1 MPILKQRGRELSAA
15 LDARLNALAAL
26 EPPPLSLKI
35 QQALAI
41 SVPMQTSLIA
51 SVAVHALIIVGV
63 GIKIID
69 PNSLAS
75 PHNVLDVVL
84 VNSKS
89 ANRPQK
95 ADALA
100 QANLDGGGNV
110 DDKRRAK
117 TPFPNLEQHAASD
130 SAEQT
135 RERVR
140 QMEQEVRQLM
150 TQAQAQAKV
159 QRIEM
164 KEQQSAAP
172 NPSTTVDLMRR
183 SLEIARLE
191 AQIDRQY
198 EAYQQRPKRKFI
210 GARTAEY
217 RFAQYVDNWRVKIE
231 RIGNLNYPSEAK
243 VRRIYGSLQ
252 LTVAIKAN
260 GEVEDIQMNR
270 SSGYKVLDQAA
281 IRIVRLAAPFDAFPD
296 NVRRDTDILHI
307 TRTWSFTKQ
316 DQLSAE

>member
-1 MPILKQRGRELSAA
+1 VPILKQRGRELSAA

-63 GIKIID
+63 GFKVID

-95 ADALA
+95 VDALA

-117 TPFPNLEQHAASD
+117 SPFPNLEQHAAAD
-130 SAEQT
+130 PAAQA

-140 QMEQEVRQLM
+140 QLEIERQELM
-150 TQAQAQAKV
+150 TQARAQAKV
-159 QRIEM
+159 PQIEM
-164 KEQQSAAP
+164 RERLSTTP
-172 NPSTTVDLMRR
+172 NPSTTVDLVQK

-191 AQIDRQY
+191 AQIDREF

-217 RFAQYVDNWRVKIE
+217 RFAQYVDNWRLKIE
-231 RIGNLNYPSEAK
+231 RIGNLNYPQEAK
-243 VRRIYGSLQ
+243 ARRIYGTLQ
-252 LTVAIKAN
+252 LTVAIKAS

-296 NVRRDTDILHI
+296 NIRHDTDILHI